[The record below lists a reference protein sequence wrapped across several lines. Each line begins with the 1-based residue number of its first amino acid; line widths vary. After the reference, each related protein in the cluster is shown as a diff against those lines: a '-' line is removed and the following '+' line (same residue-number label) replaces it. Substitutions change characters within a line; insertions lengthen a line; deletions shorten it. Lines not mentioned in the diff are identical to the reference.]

1 MSKSILEIDTPESC
15 VRCGVAVQCSS
26 DFGSYR
32 MCGLVGSS
40 IDLYAK
46 SRHPDC
52 PLKPVS
58 GNKEFTIG
66 VIGRMSSE
74 YRTYNVRAQNK
85 KRAKEKAL
93 ELFRDECGENFD
105 FIKVLS
111 TWEHK
116 EAKDG

>member
-15 VRCGVAVQCSS
+15 KEC
-26 DFGSYR
+26 
-32 MCGLVGSS
+32 
-40 IDLYAK
+40 DLWRYCLHDRKLTLFADA
-46 SRHPDC
+46 RNPAC
-52 PLKPVS
+52 PLKTVS
-58 GNKEFTIG
+58 ENKEFTIA
-66 VIGRMSSE
+66 VIGRTGSE

-105 FIKVLS
+105 NVSVLS